1 MRDVEQVS
9 PLIGDV
15 DDAALDPRL
24 WIGVL
29 GKARDFLQSPRQ
41 LIERFLPALKRP
53 PAQPQ
58 QGLGW

>member
-9 PLIGDV
+9 SLIGDLY
-15 DDAALDPRL
+15 DAALDPRL

-41 LIERFLPALKRP
+41 LIERFLPAR
-53 PAQPQ
+53 ASD
-58 QGLGW
+58 

>member
-1 MRDVEQVS
+1 MQEVDQVS
-9 PLIGDV
+9 SLIRDIY
-15 DDAALDPRL
+15 DAALDPAL
-24 WIGVL
+24 WGDVL